1 MVGAGVTPAPTI
13 PGTAPKYYREHNACV
28 QISDEEGRA
37 MSIMSTAASAV
48 AVGAAKK
55 APILF
60 GWLTA
65 LLIGAGCFYAGMAVF
80 AGRVAPA
87 LHVYSYP
94 EGRCTIHF
102 IRPLSPRR
110 YNFLG
115 PGPRYIIVFSF
126 TIHTASNQEYQIVS
140 AGVGSAVVSSNAEA
154 QDLVNNYRQGGVYP
168 CWYNPVDPSH
178 VVLYRS
184 FPTLPFAW
192 CSAFAALGLL
202 IMLKALTRIASSP
215 FPVAR
220 MVARRGRKRLTGKR
234 K

>member
-1 MVGAGVTPAPTI
+1 
-13 PGTAPKYYREHNACV
+13 
-28 QISDEEGRA
+28 

-55 APILF
+55 ATILF

-102 IRPLSPRR
+102 IRPLPPWRHK
-110 YNFLG
+110 FLG

-140 AGVGSAVVSSNAEA
+140 AGVGSAVVASNAEA
-154 QDLVNNYRQGGVYP
+154 QDVVNNYHQGGIYP
-168 CWYNPVDPSH
+168 CWYNPADPSH

-202 IMLKALTRIASSP
+202 IMLKALTTLASSP

-220 MVARRGRKRLTGKR
+220 SIARRRRRKGKKGRK
-234 K
+234 

>member
-1 MVGAGVTPAPTI
+1 
-13 PGTAPKYYREHNACV
+13 
-28 QISDEEGRA
+28 

-55 APILF
+55 ATILF

-65 LLIGAGCFYAGMAVF
+65 LLIGAGCLYASMAVF

-102 IRPLSPRR
+102 IRPLPHWR

-115 PGPRYIIVFSF
+115 SGSRYIIVFSF

-140 AGVGSAVVSSNAEA
+140 AGVGSAVVASNEEA
-154 QDLVNNYRQGGVYP
+154 QDIVNNYHQGGVYP
-168 CWYNPVDPSH
+168 CWYNPVDPSR
-178 VVLYRS
+178 VVLYRG

-202 IMLKALTRIASSP
+202 IMLKALTHMASSP
-215 FPVAR
+215 FPVA
-220 MVARRGRKRLTGKR
+220 VIIARRRRRKGKKGRK
-234 K
+234 